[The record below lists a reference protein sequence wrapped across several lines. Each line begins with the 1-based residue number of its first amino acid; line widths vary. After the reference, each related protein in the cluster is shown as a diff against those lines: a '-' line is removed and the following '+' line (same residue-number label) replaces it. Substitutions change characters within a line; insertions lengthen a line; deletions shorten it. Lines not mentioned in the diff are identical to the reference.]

1 MGISVAVNKGE
12 NKFEK
17 MTTLTID
24 EQPDQ
29 VLRMLMKEL
38 KIPIPLFQHRRYLS
52 LEYEENQE
60 LVVDAL
66 DHNGESIGELM
77 SIDMIAPT
85 EFTIEFHRH
94 FADEPIVTF
103 EMDEEFFEKEIKNQK
118 GEKILEMVY
127 DSKTG

>member
-1 MGISVAVNKGE
+1 
-12 NKFEK
+12 
-17 MTTLTID
+17 
-24 EQPDQ
+24 
-29 VLRMLMKEL
+29 
-38 KIPIPLFQHRRYLS
+38 
-52 LEYEENQE
+52 
-60 LVVDAL
+60 
-66 DHNGESIGELM
+66 
-77 SIDMIAPT
+77 MIAPT